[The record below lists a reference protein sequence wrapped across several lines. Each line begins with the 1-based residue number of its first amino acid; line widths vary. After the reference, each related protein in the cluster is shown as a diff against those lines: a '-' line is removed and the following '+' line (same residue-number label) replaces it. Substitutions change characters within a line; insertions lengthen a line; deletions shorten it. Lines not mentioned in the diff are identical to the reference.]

1 MRLFELNW
9 QPRIMPDFLLCLL
22 EGHKLVSARTNQ
34 RPGLVVQFVI
44 YLRTVDRQL
53 AELIPEQIRI
63 VLFAHHTHVFD
74 LVDRTDDAERKMR
87 VVRVPEE
94 VLRVEKS
101 VRQIS
106 QAKAD
111 KLPVDSVIKVVSANT
126 RVDSILGA
134 LAALI
139 DFV

>member
-63 VLFAHHTHVFD
+63 VLFAHYTHVFD

-101 VRQIS
+101 VR
-106 QAKAD
+106 
-111 KLPVDSVIKVVSANT
+111 
-126 RVDSILGA
+126 
-134 LAALI
+134 
-139 DFV
+139 